1 MPMNINVVP
10 TELEGVLRIEP
21 QSFED
26 ERGFFFESYSK
37 ARFQEHG
44 LNLDFVQDNH
54 SRSARNVLRGFHFQ
68 DNTQPQWRLV
78 RCSVGEIFDVVVDLR
93 RSSPTFGKW
102 LGTTLTG
109 GSHRMIWVP
118 AGFAHGYLVLS
129 EHAIV
134 MYKTTDFYAPAQERT
149 IAWNDPVLAVRW
161 PLEGSP
167 IVSEKD
173 QRGSAFRSA
182 DCFD

>member
-78 RCSVGEIFDVVVDLR
+78 RSPRCFPGGPRGSSPFAVLRAGEESRDGRGTGRSSLQTELRVRVLQIPFDGSYRQHQFGRDRVVVASFRADGGCRAHAATTPTPRHRPR
-93 RSSPTFGKW
+93 RSAQA
-102 LGTTLTG
+102 LGPG
-109 GSHRMIWVP
+109 R
-118 AGFAHGYLVLS
+118 
-129 EHAIV
+129 
-134 MYKTTDFYAPAQERT
+134 
-149 IAWNDPVLAVRW
+149 
-161 PLEGSP
+161 
-167 IVSEKD
+167 
-173 QRGSAFRSA
+173 
-182 DCFD
+182 